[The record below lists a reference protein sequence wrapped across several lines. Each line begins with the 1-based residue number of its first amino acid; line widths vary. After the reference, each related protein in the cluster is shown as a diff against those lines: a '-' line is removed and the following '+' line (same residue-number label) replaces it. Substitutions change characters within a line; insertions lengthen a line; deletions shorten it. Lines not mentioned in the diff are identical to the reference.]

1 VSAAA
6 LALTLTALGLLG
18 AALRLRAVLAGL
30 TAGLA
35 AVAAAASFVPEQ
47 AAPRSLA
54 IALALTL
61 ISTCLIVVG
70 QLVWRAL
77 EEGQ

>member
-1 VSAAA
+1 M
-6 LALTLTALGLLG
+6 
-18 AALRLRAVLAGL
+18 RAVLAGL

-47 AAPRSLA
+47 AAPSSLA

-61 ISTCLIVVG
+61 ISACLIVVR
-70 QLVWRAL
+70 QLVWRARWGRTSERAPPRL
-77 EEGQ
+77 FALDRGPR